1 MRFNSPDEIELPH
14 PYGIEENRLGFY
26 VMKKNEPE
34 FIELCNFVPYISS
47 QVTTFDGYDTNT
59 KVKLAGFDSNGNP
72 LPEITV
78 TNDDFDK
85 MIWVR
90 QNWSFDCNIV
100 PGGGIKDRIRY
111 AIQSTSKYAP
121 KSEDYSTTGWYKKN
135 DDYVFLM
142 PGDSDNEV
150 HLEGK
155 LQSYQF
161 SRRELTEKEYAD
173 IFMLICNVA
182 PNEIMQPL
190 LSFVFLSPL
199 NSFLHEAQCEPK
211 TVLMLYGKTGSKKS
225 TLAALILSF
234 FGRFSNTDLP
244 LSFRDTAN
252 SIIYNTGS
260 LKDVLTVVDDFH
272 PSQKSDEYTMTGIIQ
287 ILLRAF
293 GNRCGRQRLNSKST
307 LMQTRYPKGNAIF
320 TAEFLPDVG
329 ESGTARY
336 IPLEL
341 NPASINND
349 MLTYYQHYASE
360 GILSACMFNYTEWIK
375 ETYLSD
381 EDEFVKLLGEKFNNT
396 RIKLKKLLAE
406 KKMIIRDRLVDDLV
420 SLYMG
425 YEFMLDFFVDKNVC
439 NKESKNDFLSM
450 FTDILIDI
458 ADRREAQTI
467 VDQPAH
473 KFLCKLISML
483 ESERINLK
491 KCGAAFDDYTPANC
505 IGYEDDEYYYF
516 HSALAHKEVRR
527 FCGEQGESFTI
538 GEKALLKAL
547 DAEKLLIKG
556 NDGKN
561 TVQHS
566 FGGKNRRYLVI
577 PKQKARAIYD
587 EAN

>member
-1 MRFNSPDEIELPH
+1 M
-14 PYGIEENRLGFY
+14 
-26 VMKKNEPE
+26 
-34 FIELCNFVPYISS
+34 CNFVPYISS
-47 QVTTFDGYDTNT
+47 QTKIFDGYETHT
-59 KVKLAGFDSNGNP
+59 KAKISGFDSNGNP

-78 TNDDFDK
+78 SNEDFDK
-85 MIWVR
+85 MLWAR
-90 QNWSFDCNIV
+90 QYWSFDCNIV
-100 PGGGIKDRIRY
+100 PGSGVKDRIRY
-111 AIQSTSKYAP
+111 AVQATSKNAD
-121 KSEDYSTTGWYKKN
+121 KTDVFSTTGWYRKN
-135 DDYVFLM
+135 GKYVFLM
-142 PGDSDNEV
+142 PGDEENDV
-150 HLEGK
+150 QLDGK
-155 LQSYQF
+155 MQCYKF
-161 SRRELTEKEYAD
+161 SRHELTEKEYTD
-173 IFMLICNVA
+173 IFMLIGNVA
-182 PNEIMQPL
+182 PSKIMQPL
-190 LSFVFLSPL
+190 LAFAFLSPL
-199 NSFLHEAQCEPK
+199 NSFLSKAQREPK

-225 TLAALILSF
+225 TLAALMLSF

-341 NPASINND
+341 NPTSINND

-381 EDEFVKLLGEKFNNT
+381 EDGFVKLLGEKFNDT
-396 RIKLKKLLAE
+396 RIKLNKLLAE

-439 NKESKNDFLSM
+439 NKEIKNEFLNM
-450 FTDILIDI
+450 FTDILINI
-458 ADRREAQTI
+458 A
-467 VDQPAH
+467 
-473 KFLCKLISML
+473 
-483 ESERINLK
+483 
-491 KCGAAFDDYTPANC
+491 
-505 IGYEDDEYYYF
+505 
-516 HSALAHKEVRR
+516 
-527 FCGEQGESFTI
+527 
-538 GEKALLKAL
+538 
-547 DAEKLLIKG
+547 
-556 NDGKN
+556 
-561 TVQHS
+561 
-566 FGGKNRRYLVI
+566 
-577 PKQKARAIYD
+577 
-587 EAN
+587 